1 MHKVSKIIVLSL
13 LLSASSAQQA
23 VSDWTSGCIAGIIGT
38 LAVQATIIGVTIY
51 KAMQDQ
57 AQAAAEKDRKHQSRI
72 DAAMPQENNNRDKI
86 KDSSEEKHKKFIA
99 KQEADAKQLER
110 DFRQKAEDA
119 ARDEKWRDWSCTIPQ

>member
-57 AQAAAEKDRKHQSRI
+57 AQAAAEKDRKHQ
-72 DAAMPQENNNRDKI
+72 I